1 MSRIDLLILDRFQL
15 IPAFTLCKCLQKL
28 LRILFICFKSK
39 AHGSRLL
46 RPVGTHNHNDVGILF
61 QNEFGIN
68 RSRRLNNIFCNKIG
82 AADRCQGPP
91 CNFAAV
97 CNTGS
102 FRSFITCLNID
113 LRFRLADLI
122 DAVSDFC
129 HMICIKLLEFC
140 RAFLFA
146 QRLAD
151 GFNRTLMILKLFRMI
166 INIDCRYAGCIE
178 LRLHI
183 GFILLFHVQRDKDD
197 IRIQRNHFFRVEG
210 FFVHGTN
217 ERNLFQFR
225 KIRFEMIPHIGTI
238 LTQGRI
244 NPHNEIGDIFARQSR
259 HRQKCTARST
269 PLHNNTFCRLF
280 QCDLLS
286 CDIRNLN
293 RLVIL
298 CRILFHTS
306 RASAGGENHADQQKK
321 NRSSGKH
328 ILLCLKYKIC
338 LKHKTPHSL
347 NA

>member
-1 MSRIDLLILDRFQL
+1 
-15 IPAFTLCKCLQKL
+15 
-28 LRILFICFKSK
+28 
-39 AHGSRLL
+39 
-46 RPVGTHNHNDVGILF
+46 
-61 QNEFGIN
+61 
-68 RSRRLNNIFCNKIG
+68 
-82 AADRCQGPP
+82 
-91 CNFAAV
+91 
-97 CNTGS
+97 
-102 FRSFITCLNID
+102 
-113 LRFRLADLI
+113 
-122 DAVSDFC
+122 
-129 HMICIKLLEFC
+129 MICIKLLEFC

-197 IRIQRNHFFRVEG
+197 IRIQRNHFFRVKS
-210 FFVHGTN
+210 FFIYGTD

-269 PLHNNTFCRLF
+269 PLHNNTFCRLL
-280 QCDLLS
+280 QRNLLS
-286 CDIRNLN
+286 CYIRNLN
-293 RLVIL
+293 GLVIL

-347 NA
+347 DA